1 MKRFLLGVLAG
12 VVIAGVS
19 VVVLFFASLKLADRT
34 PSVPDRFV
42 LVVRLQGAMPEVSS
56 TSLPFPGLEGQM
68 PLTVVELYRVLRNA
82 AQDSRVAG
90 VFLVPAGAQAGWGKM
105 QELREGIAA
114 VRAAKKPVYAWL
126 QSPGMRDYYLA
137 AGADKVFAGQEDL
150 IDVKGLSLEATY
162 FKGSLDKLGV
172 RVEIEHAGRYKD
184 AGDTFTRTGMSPE
197 TRESLDALL
206 DGIYGRILSAVAEGR
221 GKKLEEVRSIV
232 DQGPYVAPKAQEAG
246 LLDGLM
252 YEREARESLAEAAG
266 VGKDAVVTARRYLG
280 ALPRGKG
287 KRVAVLVA
295 QGDILRVSSGGFLA
309 EEQAITPRA
318 MGRMI
323 RAIREDNGI
332 TGVILRVDSPGG
344 DAVASDEIL
353 SELKALS
360 SKKPLV
366 ISMSDVAASGGY
378 YIAMTGDPVL
388 AYPDTVTGSI
398 GVIYGKVNIQ
408 GLYDK
413 LGISTE
419 ILKRG
424 ANADIDSAVKPLTPD
439 SRRKLREG
447 VEFIYDGF
455 LKRVAEGRKRPVEE
469 IAPVAEGRVWLG
481 ADARERGLVDDLG
494 GLTLAVDKIREKA
507 GLGSDEAV
515 RLVVFPERKSLF
527 QQLMQKD
534 EDTVESAP
542 FSAGRALVKEAG
554 PGIAPWL
561 AGGMLKSMPFRLEI
575 R

>member
-221 GKKLEEVRSIV
+221 GKSVEEVRSIV
-232 DQGPYVAPKAQEAG
+232 DQGPFVAPRAQEAG

-323 RAIREDNGI
+323 RAIREDNSI
-332 TGVILRVDSPGG
+332 SGVILRVDSPGG

-542 FSAGRALVKEAG
+542 FSAGRALLKEAG

-561 AGGMLKSMPFRLEI
+561 AGGTLKSMPFRLEI

>member
-137 AGADKVFAGQEDL
+137 AGADKVFAGPEDL

-221 GKKLEEVRSIV
+221 GKSVEEVRSIV
-232 DQGPYVAPKAQEAG
+232 DQGPFVAPRAQEAG

-323 RAIREDNGI
+323 RAIREDNSI
-332 TGVILRVDSPGG
+332 SGVILRVDSPGG

-542 FSAGRALVKEAG
+542 FSAGRALLKEAG

>member
-12 VVIAGVS
+12 VVIAGVA

-34 PSVPDRFV
+34 PSVPERFV
-42 LVVRLQGAMPEVSS
+42 LVVRVQGPMPEVSS
-56 TSLPFPGLEGQM
+56 TSLPFPGLEGQT

-126 QSPGMRDYYLA
+126 QAPGMRDYYLA
-137 AGADKVFAGQEDL
+137 AGADRVFAGPEDL

-197 TRESLDALL
+197 TRESLNALL
-206 DGIYGRILSAVAEGR
+206 DGIYGRILAAIAEGR
-221 GKKLEEVRSIV
+221 KKSLEEVRSIL
-232 DQGPYVAPKAQEAG
+232 DQGPFVAPKAQEAG

-252 YEREARESLAEAAG
+252 YEREAREALTEAAG
-266 VGKDAVVTARRYLG
+266 VGKDALVTARRYLG

-295 QGDILRVSSGGFLA
+295 QGDILRVGGGGFLA
-309 EEQAITPRA
+309 EDQAITPRA

-323 RAIREDNGI
+323 RSIREDNSI
-332 TGVILRVDSPGG
+332 SGVILRVDSPGG

-353 SELKALS
+353 SELEALS
-360 SKKPLV
+360 RKKPLV

-388 AYPDTVTGSI
+388 AYPDTITGSI

-413 LGISTE
+413 LGISSET
-419 ILKRG
+419 LKRG
-424 ANADIDSAVKPLTPD
+424 ANADIDSALKPLTPE

-469 IAPVAEGRVWLG
+469 IAAVAEGRVWLG
-481 ADARERGLVDDLG
+481 SDARERGLVDDLG
-494 GLTLAVDKIREKA
+494 GLTLAIDKIREKA
-507 GLGSDEAV
+507 RLGADDQV
-515 RLVVFPERKSLF
+515 RLVVYPERKSLF

-534 EDTVESAP
+534 EEVVESAP
-542 FSAGRALVKEAG
+542 FSARQVLLREAG

-561 AGGMLKSMPFRLEI
+561 TGGMLKSMPFRLEI

>member
-137 AGADKVFAGQEDL
+137 AGADKVFAGPEDL

-542 FSAGRALVKEAG
+542 FSAGRALLKEAG

>member
-19 VVVLFFASLKLADRT
+19 AVVLFFASLKLADRT

-42 LVVRLQGAMPEVSS
+42 LVIRLQGAMPEVNS
-56 TSLPFPGLEGQM
+56 TALPFPGLEGQT

-137 AGADKVFAGQEDL
+137 AGADKVFAGPEDL

-184 AGDTFTRTGMSPE
+184 AGDTFTRTSMSPE

-206 DGIYGRILSAVAEGR
+206 DGIYSRILSALAEGR

-232 DQGPYVAPKAQEAG
+232 DQGPFVAPKAQEAG

-252 YEREARESLAEAAG
+252 YEREARQALTEAAG
-266 VGKDAVVTARRYLG
+266 VEKDAVVTARRYLG
-280 ALPRGKG
+280 ALPRGQG

-295 QGDILRVSSGGFLA
+295 QGDILRVSGGGFLA

-318 MGRMI
+318 MSRMI
-323 RAIREDNGI
+323 RSIREDNSI
-332 TGVILRVDSPGG
+332 SGVILRVDSPGG

-424 ANADIDSAVKPLTPD
+424 ANADIDSALRPLTPD

-481 ADARERGLVDDLG
+481 SDARERGLVDDLG
-494 GLTLAVDKIREKA
+494 GLTLAVEKIREKA
-507 GLGSDEAV
+507 GLGADQAV

-527 QQLMQKD
+527 QQLMQRE
-534 EDTVESAP
+534 EDAVESTP
-542 FSAGRALVKEAG
+542 FSAGQALLKEAG